1 MGLSWLFLLTV
12 SFVYASSS
20 ELVVL
25 LLDTSGSM
33 AGQEAAMV
41 EGTNAILT
49 NMAATLERANWTGVF
64 NAQVYTFA
72 DKGRKLIMEAP
83 LGSKG
88 LKLTLEQYQCVGGT
102 PLLDVLGDTIKT
114 IRDNSTIIVATD
126 GEDTTSERFT
136 LDQVKELI
144 TKARQER
151 DIHFVYVYKNDEAF
165 TGGMDLGFIGL
176 DGDPGPAG
184 TMAVAASSDMLL
196 GQVIQTTA
204 CGASAPMFRHIENEL

>member
-1 MGLSWLFLLTV
+1 MGLLWLFLLTV
-12 SFVYASSS
+12 SFVYASSSS

-33 AGQEAAMV
+33 AGQEVAMV
-41 EGTNAILT
+41 EGTNTILA

-83 LGSKG
+83 LGSKS
-88 LKLTLEQYQCVGGT
+88 LNLTLEQYQCVGGT
-102 PLLDVLGDTIKT
+102 PLLDVLGDTIKS

-165 TGGMDLGFIGL
+165 TGGMDLGLIG
-176 DGDPGPAG
+176 PVG
-184 TMAVAASSDMLL
+184 TMTVAASSDMPL
-196 GQVIQTTA
+196 GQAIRITA

>member
-1 MGLSWLFLLTV
+1 MGLLWLFLLTV
-12 SFVYASSS
+12 SFVYASTSSS

-25 LLDTSGSM
+25 LLDTSGS
-33 AGQEAAMV
+33 MV

-102 PLLDVLGDTIKT
+102 SLFGC
-114 IRDNSTIIVATD
+114 
-126 GEDTTSERFT
+126 
-136 LDQVKELI
+136 
-144 TKARQER
+144 
-151 DIHFVYVYKNDEAF
+151 
-165 TGGMDLGFIGL
+165 
-176 DGDPGPAG
+176 PG
-184 TMAVAASSDMLL
+184 
-196 GQVIQTTA
+196 
-204 CGASAPMFRHIENEL
+204 